1 MKRFFWLMLIVT
13 AGALAVKYGVES
25 YRVKYADLRKIY
37 NETAIAYIQSQV
49 GKMPKEE
56 LDRLRAVVEK
66 STPKLITETAI
77 DIGVIKDKA
86 GEWKV
91 KS

>member
-1 MKRFFWLMLIVT
+1 MKKFFWILLIVT
-13 AGALAVKYGVES
+13 AGSLALKYWPGS
-25 YRVKYADLRKIY
+25 YKAKYDNLRKIY
-37 NETAIAYIQSQV
+37 NETAIAYIKTQV
-49 GKMPKEE
+49 GKLPKEE

-66 STPKLITETAI
+66 SEPKLVTETAI
-77 DIGVIKDKA
+77 DIGVTKDKS